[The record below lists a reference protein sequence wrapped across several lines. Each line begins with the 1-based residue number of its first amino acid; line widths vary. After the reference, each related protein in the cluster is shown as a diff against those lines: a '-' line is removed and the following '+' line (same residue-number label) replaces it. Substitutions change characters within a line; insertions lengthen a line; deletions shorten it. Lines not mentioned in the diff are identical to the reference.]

1 MSSAIKVLEN
11 ILELESFD
19 LERLQPQNTQT
30 DPVVKALF
38 FLYDVNPM
46 NPTAQ
51 ELQNL
56 KKKVAAANNVDL
68 ESIIKK
74 IKEGDIRYLV
84 TFDMGCGGTSA
95 AYYRFDDGQDGG
107 NDLHQDG
114 GNDLHMIDWT
124 YDDIAITQSGHKT
137 QSVTD
142 IGIPTIIGFSSN
154 NLNVCIGPNGINLR
168 PAQNFKNLPTAQNLS
183 GTVIP
188 AHIFNGQVLAVS
200 LNLRDVWQKYF
211 HETVRTIRE
220 NLVSNKIPIEGSNF
234 IFAVAHPASKRWK
247 EFLPV
252 YRCMIAE
259 ATGLTGEQIL
269 TISEAKAA
277 MQYVNC
283 HVNKVKS
290 IKLKNGVII
299 FDIGASTFDIE
310 ALTLD
315 HPEGIE
321 CSLTMAGRELDNL
334 LLNYLLVQNY
344 GPNIK
349 FDAQFFQQHINDFG
363 TEASF
368 RYQIRKL
375 KEDLFNNL
383 QADPGYTFN
392 YQFQNGNTVPI
403 DGQVIKNLVENRL
416 ITVNVE
422 SEFIQYLN
430 DDNNNRFA
438 LKIKGN
444 TVTGSWAQIFT
455 SFVTFAMDL
464 FGDNECKIG
473 KAIITGGSA
482 RISGI
487 SDYITLGIQNSKY
500 CQTNF
505 NALIDADN
513 IQLLNGAAAYE
524 QTVPFG
530 TIDYFKPVVNSA
542 QELIAFE
549 GKLPELLEKDIRADV
564 GKYVADELVKATV
577 NDCKQTLQTWANFG
591 AANPNGSI
599 NWLENAIKGTLRKY
613 FTSKKIKQLCKA
625 AAAEVEYKTTKESIK
640 ALLDN
645 MARVEYNRGI
655 SIALKLTINE
665 PNVDVNDLTKIV
677 NNICNDMTNTI
688 TGMVAAL
695 VQWVVN
701 AFTGN
706 KTIAPGARE
715 KVRDDLTKKDCAK
728 LKKLIRNSIDVNRI
742 LANIQFDKEEES
754 KRIIEEMA
762 ADIQRALFIP
772 Q

>member
-19 LERLQPQNTQT
+19 VERLQPQNTQT

-38 FLYDVNPM
+38 YLYDVNPM
-46 NPTAQ
+46 RPREQ
-51 ELQNL
+51 ELKDL

-124 YDDIAITQSGHKT
+124 YNDIAITQSGHKT

-142 IGIPTIIGFSSN
+142 IGIPTIIGFSPN
-154 NLNVCIGPNGINLR
+154 NLIVRIGPNGINLR
-168 PAQNFKNLPTAQNLS
+168 PAQNFKNLPTAQNLA

-188 AHIFNGQVLAVS
+188 AHIYNGQVLAVS
-200 LNLRDVWQKYF
+200 LNLRDVWQQYF
-211 HETVRTIRE
+211 HETVSTI
-220 NLVSNKIPIEGSNF
+220 SNKIPINGSNF

-290 IKLKNGVII
+290 IELKNGVII

-321 CSLTMAGRELDNL
+321 RSLTMAGRELDNL
-334 LLNYLLVQNY
+334 LLNYLLEQNY

-403 DGQVIKNLVENRL
+403 NGKVIKDLVDKRP

-422 SEFIQYLN
+422 SEFIQYLK

-438 LKIKGN
+438 LKINGN

-464 FGDNECKIG
+464 FGDNNCKIG

-487 SDYITLGIQNSKY
+487 SDYITLGIQNSKHFLI
-500 CQTNF
+500 NF
-505 NALIDADN
+505 NALNDANN

-542 QELIAFE
+542 QELIDFE
-549 GKLPELLEKDIRADV
+549 GKLPELLENDIRADV
-564 GKYVADELVKATV
+564 GKYVADELVKDTV
-577 NDCKQTLQTWANFG
+577 NDCKQTLQTWARFG
-591 AANPNGSI
+591 ATDPNGSI
-599 NWLENAIKGTLRKY
+599 NWLENAIEGTLGNY
-613 FTSKKIKQLCKA
+613 FTSEKINQLCKDA
-625 AAAEVEYKTTKESIK
+625 AAKVEYKTTKKSIK

-645 MARVEYNRGI
+645 MARVKYNRGI
-655 SIALKLTINE
+655 SIALTLTINA

-701 AFTGN
+701 AFIGN
-706 KTIAPGARE
+706 NTIAPGARQ
-715 KVRDDLTKKDCAK
+715 KVHDDLTKKDCAK

-742 LANIQFDKEEES
+742 LANIQFDKEEKS